1 MHDLVIRRGLVVD
14 DTGSEP
20 FLADIAIDGD
30 EITKLGTVSD
40 QGSEEIDAT
49 DHIVTPGFVDLH
61 THLDAQM
68 GWDSML
74 TPSSLHGITTVVLG
88 NCGGTF
94 APCRPADPPFLAAM
108 METVED
114 IPREAILNGL
124 SWNWES
130 YGEYLDEIESTTP
143 VINVAGLV
151 GHSDIRYYVMG
162 ER

>member
-1 MHDLVIRRGLVVD
+1 
-14 DTGSEP
+14 
-20 FLADIAIDGD
+20 
-30 EITKLGTVSD
+30 
-40 QGSEEIDAT
+40 
-49 DHIVTPGFVDLH
+49 
-61 THLDAQM
+61 
-68 GWDSML
+68 
-74 TPSSLHGITTVVLG
+74 
-88 NCGGTF
+88 
-94 APCRPADPPFLAAM
+94 M